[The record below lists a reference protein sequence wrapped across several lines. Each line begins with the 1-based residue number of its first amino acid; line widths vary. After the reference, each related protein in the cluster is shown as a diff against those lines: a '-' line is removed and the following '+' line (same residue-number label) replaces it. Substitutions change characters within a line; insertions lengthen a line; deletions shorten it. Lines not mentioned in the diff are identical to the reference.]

1 MHALVSYGHALSRPR
16 HTGAGGAPVPS
27 RGAQCCVHLC
37 KNPEERSILLPLPF
51 YQATREPKTEREILM
66 EMQKLESKLKHLEA
80 SGTVFTATLIVV
92 QKVIANILSG
102 L

>member
-1 MHALVSYGHALSRPR
+1 MHALVSSGHALSRPR